1 MDDPS
6 EEDREEPAFT
16 SPTVEFPP
24 GSGERTLVAND
35 REMTGTEVLTG
46 EPVDD
51 DDRPAAT
58 SRAEPAPDAPAKSS
72 AWAFVKGLVRTAR
85 PRQWIKNVLVFA
97 APGAAG
103 VLTHGEAVVEALAAF
118 ALFCLAAS
126 GAYFLNDAFDV
137 AADRLHPT
145 KRRRPIA
152 SGTVTVGLAKG
163 LGACLLLVSV
173 VGAFALAG
181 WPLALVLGAY
191 VALQPLYS
199 VWLKHL
205 AVIDVAAVASGFLL
219 RAIAGGVAVD
229 VPISKW
235 FLIVAAFGSLFMV
248 AGKRHAE
255 HLDLG
260 DERGDH
266 RSTLNVYSSD
276 FLRYV
281 RSVSSSVAIAAYCL
295 WAFEK
300 AEVAGA
306 PVWFQLSII
315 PFVLAIL
322 RYALLL
328 ETGRGGAPEELVLQD
343 RSLEVLGLL
352 WVVCFAVGVYAA

>member
-1 MDDPS
+1 L
-6 EEDREEPAFT
+6 A
-16 SPTVEFPP
+16 
-24 GSGERTLVAND
+24 AND

-46 EPVDD
+46 DPVDGASP
-51 DDRPAAT
+51 PAAAESIT
-58 SRAEPAPDAPAKSS
+58 EPAEPDEAPRGTS
-72 AWAFVKGLVRTAR
+72 FVMGLLRTAR
-85 PRQWIKNVLVFA
+85 PRQWSKNVLVFA

-103 VLTHGEAVVEALAAF
+103 VLTQGDAVLRAVVAF

-137 AADRLHPT
+137 AADRRHPT

-152 SGTVTVGLAKG
+152 AGTVGVGLAKV
-163 LGACLLLVSV
+163 LGTAFLVVSV
-173 VGAFALAG
+173 AGGFALGG
-181 WPLALVLGAY
+181 WPLTLVLGAY
-191 VALQPLYS
+191 VALQPVYS
-199 VWLKHL
+199 VWLKHVV
-205 AVIDVAAVASGFLL
+205 VIDLAAVASGFLL

-229 VPISKW
+229 VPISSW
-235 FLIVAAFGSLFMV
+235 FLTVAGFGSLFMV

-266 RSTLNVYSSD
+266 RSTLGVYSSD

-300 AEVAGA
+300 AELAGA
-306 PVWFQLSII
+306 PVWFQVSIV
-315 PFVLAIL
+315 PFVLALL
-322 RYALLL
+322 RYGLLL
-328 ETGRGGAPEELVLQD
+328 ETGRGGAPEELVLED
-343 RSLEVLGLL
+343 RTLQVLGLL
-352 WVVCFAVGVYAA
+352 WAACFAVGVYAA

>member
-1 MDDPS
+1 M
-6 EEDREEPAFT
+6 A
-16 SPTVEFPP
+16 
-24 GSGERTLVAND
+24 
-35 REMTGTEVLTG
+35 GTEVLAG
-46 EPVDD
+46 EPAGDGEPT
-51 DDRPAAT
+51 RSSAGTAP
-58 SRAEPAPDAPAKSS
+58 PAPVDPPVRTGSL
-72 AWAFVKGLVRTAR
+72 VKGLVRTAR
-85 PRQWIKNVLVFA
+85 PRQWAKNVLVFA

-103 VLTHGEAVVEALAAF
+103 VLTHGEVIVEALVAF
-118 ALFCLAAS
+118 ALFCVAAS

-137 AADRLHPT
+137 AADRGHPT

-152 SGTVTVGLAKG
+152 AGAVPVGLAKA
-163 LGACLLLVSV
+163 LGVALLVISV
-173 VGAFALAG
+173 GGAFALAG
-181 WPLALVLGAY
+181 WPLGLVLGTY
-191 VALQPLYS
+191 VALQPAYS
-199 VWLKHL
+199 LWLKHL
-205 AVIDVAAVASGFLL
+205 VVIDLAAVASGFLL

-229 VPISKW
+229 VPISRW

-266 RSTLNVYSSD
+266 RVTLSTYSAD

-300 AEVAGA
+300 AELAGA
-306 PVWFQLSII
+306 PVWFQVSIV

-328 ETGRGGAPEELVLQD
+328 ESGKGGAPEELVLQD
-343 RSLEVLGLL
+343 RSLQVLGFL
-352 WVVCFAVGVYAA
+352 WVATFAVGVYAA